1 MGPGK
6 GVLEEVTAGSKFE
19 SWAGIIPE
27 KKG

>member
-6 GVLEEVTAGSKFE
+6 GFLEEVTAGSKSE
-19 SWAGIIPE
+19 SWAGIIQE